1 MAITAYIDVL
11 LENNYLTIDTQL
23 ICYFDYTTTYVNS
36 ATNGYITLSYQ
47 DSYTQSYLG
56 YAEVTVN
63 GGATTNLF
71 NGTYIYSAP
80 LAPGDV
86 IQCTT
91 SEQIIVTRTV

>member
-1 MAITAYIDVL
+1 MTASA
-11 LENNYLTIDTQL
+11 NT
-23 ICYFDYTTTYVNS
+23 
-36 ATNGYITLSYQ
+36 ATNGYVTLLLDDGADFYN
-47 DSYTQSYLG
+47 LG

-63 GGATTNLF
+63 GSPTVNLY

-91 SEQIIVTRTV
+91 SEQIIVTRTA